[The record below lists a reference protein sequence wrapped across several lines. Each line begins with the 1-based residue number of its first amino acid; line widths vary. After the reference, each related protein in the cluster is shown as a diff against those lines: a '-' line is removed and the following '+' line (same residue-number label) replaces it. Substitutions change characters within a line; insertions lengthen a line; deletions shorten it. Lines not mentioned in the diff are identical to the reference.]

1 MKAAVKLVMF
11 CGLMHSTLPSY
22 YSPRR
27 RQLGRILP
35 PSRPAEEQTKP
46 TVNLQEEARQGGLT
60 LQTLILLSLEGI
72 EVALERYRSSNCA
85 IHSSPGLG
93 LHSRPGGL
101 NRIFINDII
110 L

>member
-85 IHSSPGLG
+85 IHSSPA
-93 LHSRPGGL
+93 HSRPEGL
-101 NRIFINDII
+101 FIIDVF